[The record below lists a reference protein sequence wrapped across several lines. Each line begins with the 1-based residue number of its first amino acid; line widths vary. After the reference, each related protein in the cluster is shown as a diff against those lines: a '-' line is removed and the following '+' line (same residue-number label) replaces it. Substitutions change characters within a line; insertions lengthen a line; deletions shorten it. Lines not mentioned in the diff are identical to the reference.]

1 MTLVRPAGVDDVPA
15 VAGLETTCLGPDAWS
30 GSLVSQGIVGTLPTV
45 SYLVAEDGGEVIGH
59 AVTSIV
65 ADIAELQRIAVAAE
79 HRRRGVPDSCCAQPS
94 TPPRAPRPTGC
105 SSRCASTTVPPWPST
120 PRQGFVEIDRRER
133 YYADGT
139 TAVVLRLPL
148 GRAAGNGRGAPG

>member
-79 HRRRGVPDSCCAQPS
+79 HRRRGVAGQLL
-94 TPPRAPRPTGC
+94 RAAVDAAARTEADRMLLEVRVDNRP
-105 SSRCASTTVPPWPST
+105 ALAFYAA
-120 PRQGFVEIDRRER
+120 QGFVEIVRRER

-139 TAVVLRLPL
+139 TAAVLRLPL
-148 GRAAGNGRGAPG
+148 GRGCGGEGAPG